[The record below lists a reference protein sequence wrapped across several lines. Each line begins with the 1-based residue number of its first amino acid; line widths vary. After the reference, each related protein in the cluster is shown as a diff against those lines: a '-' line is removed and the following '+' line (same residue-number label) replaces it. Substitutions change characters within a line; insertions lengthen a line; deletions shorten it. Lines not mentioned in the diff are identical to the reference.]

1 MKKLYQYRYYGES
14 DRNFP
19 SNLNSIIMANGELLR
34 NKGMIT
40 HLGLQASPETTFFL
54 NKGTN
59 PIQVGKT
66 GIFEIDVTNYGLI
79 TSISF
84 SQDTLDH
91 VHEGDGIIIDI
102 IYEGGTF
109 S

>member
-1 MKKLYQYRYYGES
+1 M
-14 DRNFP
+14 
-19 SNLNSIIMANGELLR
+19 INGELFR
-34 NKGMIT
+34 NKGIIT
-40 HLGLQASPETTFFL
+40 HLGVQASPGTTFFL
-54 NKGTN
+54 NKEKN
-59 PIQVGKT
+59 PIQIGKT
-66 GIFEIDVTNYGLI
+66 GIFEIDVNGYGLI

-84 SQDTLDH
+84 GEETLAH

>member
-1 MKKLYQYRYYGES
+1 M
-14 DRNFP
+14 
-19 SNLNSIIMANGELLR
+19 MNGELFR

-40 HLGLQASPETTFFL
+40 HLGLQATPGTTFFL
-54 NKGTN
+54 NKERN
-59 PIQVGKT
+59 PIQIGKT
-66 GIFEIDVTNYGLI
+66 GIFEIDVDGYGLI

-84 SQDTLDH
+84 GEETLSK